1 MPNTNA
7 TFEAAFPPRPTF
19 PVVIHCQGMD
29 PATYNLPYLPRVNL
43 AVYEMLG
50 EFLRC
55 FGSDLYEVGQEYTA
69 EEKSQIT
76 AQFVFERISAAD
88 QRFGKPDHR
97 KIYAERA
104 GVAIWDVVRIIAN
117 TIERTRR
124 HDWNHKRPDF
134 FAAAADDACSR
145 MQGAH
150 MAARRALRALQIGQP
165 NATPPELMGQVL
177 EALAGVMECP
187 HVEEVPSL
195 MPAY

>member
-7 TFEAAFPPRPTF
+7 AFEATFPQRPTF
-19 PVVIHCQGMD
+19 PVFIHCQGMD
-29 PATYNLPYLPRVNL
+29 PATFKLPYLPGVNL

-55 FGSDLYEVGQEYTA
+55 FGSDLYEVGQEHTA

-88 QRFGKPDHR
+88 HRFGKPDHR

-124 HDWNHKRPDF
+124 HDWNNKHQDY
-134 FAAAADDACSR
+134 FAAAADDAWSR
-145 MQGAH
+145 IQGAH

-165 NATPPELMGQVL
+165 NATPPELIGQVL
-177 EALAGVMECP
+177 VALASVMEYP
-187 HVEEVPSL
+187 HPEEVPSL
-195 MPAY
+195 MPAF